1 MFACGG
7 LELYFHGQEGL
18 AAIFSPFAAILEKFI
33 FFVLGPLV
41 GPLCTV
47 SNPSILYLVSYY
59 SQTRQKTTSLCV
71 QPGANHSQVQVFA
84 AATPS
89 PDTQQT
95 KTTTGKGGWGRDRR
109 PTFEIYYTKLNPP

>member
-18 AAIFSPFAAILEKFI
+18 TAIFSPYAAILEKFI

-47 SNPSILYLVSYY
+47 QWARKWKRKMVNENLTDPIISAAQCLISAAM
-59 SQTRQKTTSLCV
+59 TS
-71 QPGANHSQVQVFA
+71 
-84 AATPS
+84 
-89 PDTQQT
+89 
-95 KTTTGKGGWGRDRR
+95 
-109 PTFEIYYTKLNPP
+109 

>member
-47 SNPSILYLVSYY
+47 HCFVSIVAAV
-59 SQTRQKTTSLCV
+59 KHNEELC
-71 QPGANHSQVQVFA
+71 
-84 AATPS
+84 
-89 PDTQQT
+89 
-95 KTTTGKGGWGRDRR
+95 
-109 PTFEIYYTKLNPP
+109 